1 MLRPNRLVFAL
12 YAIVLATS
20 VALAA
25 NPSAPGIKK
34 CQDEAGKW
42 HYGDSAAMECAR
54 TSKITDFNPESGV
67 TNKVTNPEAT
77 DADLKQRTQEQ
88 EEQARIVEQTKK
100 DELLLAAY
108 ANETDLIYIRD
119 RKLAQLE
126 VNIKA
131 AEETLKS
138 VHAALANIEAQV
150 ADEQKSGEA
159 ISPATAK
166 TLEQSRAQNA
176 KHEAAIA
183 AKKQEL
189 GAVRAR
195 YDAEL
200 ERYRALKRGL
210 KPGSLSKTP

>member
-1 MLRPNRLVFAL
+1 MLRLNRLVFVL
-12 YAIVLATS
+12 YATVLAIS
-20 VALAA
+20 VAFAA
-25 NPSAPGIKK
+25 NPSTPGIKK
-34 CQDEAGKW
+34 CQDAAGKW
-42 HYGDSAAMECAR
+42 HYGDTAAMECAR

-67 TNKVTNPEAT
+67 TNKVTGPVAT

-88 EEQARIVEQTKK
+88 EEQARMQEQAKK

-119 RKLAQLE
+119 RKLAQLD

-138 VHAALANIEAQV
+138 VRAALANIEAQ
-150 ADEQKSGEA
+150 ATDEQKSGA

-166 TLEQSRAQNA
+166 TLEQSRAQTA
-176 KHEAAIA
+176 KHEAAIT

-189 GAVRAR
+189 ETVRTR